1 MDAISFTTE
10 LLLTGAF
17 IGVTLRCSSADRNM
31 SRNQFEIMRVER
43 LVQTTSAN
51 EILDGLKVK
60 CWNTGTLRNT
70 VTCRNTATCWNTGT
84 CRNTVTNRKAG
95 MCQSTGISFNTGTF
109 WNTAKH

>member
-31 SRNQFEIMRVER
+31 SRNHFEIVRVER

-60 CWNTGTLRNT
+60 CWNNGTLRNT
-70 VTCRNTATCWNTGT
+70 VTCRNTATCWNTKT
-84 CRNTVTNRKAG
+84 YRNTVTNRKAG
-95 MCQSTGISFNTGTF
+95 TRQSTGISFNTGTF
-109 WNTAKH
+109 WNTVKH